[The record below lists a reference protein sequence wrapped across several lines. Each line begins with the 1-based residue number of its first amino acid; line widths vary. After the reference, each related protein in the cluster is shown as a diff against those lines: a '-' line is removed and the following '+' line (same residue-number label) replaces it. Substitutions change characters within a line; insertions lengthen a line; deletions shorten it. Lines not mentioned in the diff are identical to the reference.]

1 MFVRDS
7 SAAAEPPPLS
17 AHLPKYGARPTGLIR
32 SWLMLLAVEDLVT
45 TEPVGEF
52 TLEASGVQ

>member
-17 AHLPKYGARPTGLIR
+17 AHLPKHGERRGYRNDPNDRFWHKADIATR
-32 SWLMLLAVEDLVT
+32 STNVC
-45 TEPVGEF
+45 F
-52 TLEASGVQ
+52 